1 MYERYAG
8 LVNKN
13 KRIIYDTID
22 YIWENPE
29 LGYKEW
35 KTSEYL
41 AEKFEMLGYS
51 VKRADDI
58 PGFAAE
64 LDTGIPGPKVA
75 VMGELDAIRCA
86 THPAANP
93 ETQAVHAC
101 GHHIQTAAMLGIAA
115 AFKEAGATE
124 GLCGSIRFIAVP
136 AEETIDLG
144 YRESLISNGI
154 ISYVAGKTEF
164 LKRGYFDD
172 VDMAM
177 MFHADSGEN
186 GLFRFIDGQNG
197 CVTKHFEYRGK
208 AAHAGAA
215 PHKGINAL
223 YAASIGLAACNS
235 LRETFRERDYIR
247 YHPIINQGGVAAN
260 AIPDIVSMDTYVRA
274 ASFDAM
280 IEANR
285 KINRAIAASAVSL
298 GANVRIMDKPGNFP
312 FLSDKN
318 LSERAAAVIEELFG
332 QDKIEYSG
340 WDTQSS
346 DVGDISSLMPVIQ
359 HYCKGASG
367 EQHGNNYFIKD
378 RDKTAINSAIVISCL
393 IYDILKENGTFG
405 RKVIAEYT
413 PVFKSREEYFEAIN
427 KISCDMNLV
436 EYSGNHEAK
445 IYF

>member
-1 MYERYAG
+1 MYEKYAK

-13 KRIIYDTID
+13 KKIIYDAMD
-22 YIWENPE
+22 YIWKNPE

-41 AEKFEMLGYS
+41 AQKFEMLGYS
-51 VKRADDI
+51 VERVGDI
-58 PGFAAE
+58 PGFVVN

-75 VMGELDAIRCA
+75 IMGEMDALRCA
-86 THPAANP
+86 THPDADP
-93 ETQAVHAC
+93 KTQAVHAC
-101 GHHIQTAAMLGIAA
+101 GHLVQTAAMLGIAA
-115 AFKEAGATE
+115 TLKEPGAMD

-136 AEETIDLG
+136 AEETIDLEF
-144 YRESLISNGI
+144 RESLIDNGT
-154 ISYVAGKTEF
+154 ISYMAGKIEF

-177 MFHADSGEN
+177 MFHADSGDN

-197 CVTKHFEYRGK
+197 CITKHFEYRGK
-208 AAHAGAA
+208 ASHAGGA

-235 LRETFRERDYIR
+235 LRETFREKDFVR

-274 ASFDAM
+274 SSFDVM
-280 IEANR
+280 IETNR
-285 KINRAIAASAVSL
+285 KINRAIAASAVSI

-312 FLSDKN
+312 FVSDKTM
-318 LSERAAAVIEELFG
+318 SERAATIIEALFG
-332 QDKIEYSG
+332 KGKIEYSG

-367 EQHGNNYFIKD
+367 EQHGNDYYIRD
-378 RDKTAINSAIVISCL
+378 REMAAVNPAIVMCCL
-393 IYDILKENGTFG
+393 IYDILKEGGIFG
-405 RKVIAEYT
+405 KEVIDRYT
-413 PVFKSREEYFEAIN
+413 PLYRSKEEYFEAIN
-427 KISCDMNLV
+427 RISCDRNLV
-436 EYSGNHEAK
+436 EYKGDHEAK
-445 IYF
+445 IIF